1 MVQTRA
7 LLLALLVAAGPAAS
21 QEVAS
26 IQLSHAS
33 VSLAVGSR
41 QTVFATAYTAG
52 GSPLS
57 VQFRWTS
64 GDAAVV
70 AVEVS
75 ESESD
80 FAELVAVGPGTA
92 RVTVRAGA
100 RSEAVTVTVT
110 GQAAG
115 GQGVAAALN
124 IDPPTVQLLRGEAQ
138 RLRPV
143 FLRADGELANGAPV
157 QWASL
162 NPAVANVDP
171 ATGVVVGISA
181 GQGAVQATAGA
192 LNRIAT
198 VEVADAPITFTVPA
212 LGLSPGAEGVIEVTV
227 PSQRGRPLAGDGLT
241 WRSTNEQIVRVTPLG
256 VARGVAPGRASVV
269 VEGYG
274 QVRELP
280 VTVHRA
286 VAFVD
291 ATPAFSRGPIQVPL
305 SGSRLFRVVSKA
317 ADESD
322 IPEAPVAWSVGD
334 TTVAAFNPSTG
345 HLTGRALGTTTLLA
359 RPAGPGL
366 DITWQI
372 EVIAG
377 GIQIVPDRVG
387 FGVGEGLALRAN
399 FTTGEGAPIGPAQGV
414 QWLTENANVVRVD
427 GEGRITGAGPGHARV
442 IVSTPWGRADSTDV
456 YVQGALLFTS
466 SRTGSADLFTAD
478 PAAPSRETGQ
488 VTSDPT
494 NEAMG
499 AWSPDG
505 SRLAFVSDRDGNYEL
520 YVSDADGAT
529 PRRLTST
536 ADVAELTPEWTP
548 DGRQI
553 VYAAQLTGG
562 RAQIWI
568 MNADAT
574 DAHTLT
580 SEAQGAN
587 LDPAVSADGRSIA
600 FTTTRDG
607 NYEIYVMDGDGTNQR
622 PALTSPAKES
632 KPAWFPNG
640 DLGFVQERT
649 GRGRLV
655 PVLVRQQGSGGI
667 SQPISPSDLPITDFA
682 VNGAG
687 DLVVL
692 EVATPAEGGRFERR
706 LFLLPL
712 GGTAVEL
719 PRQPGEQQSNPAFRQ
734 PLAR

>member
-1 MVQTRA
+1 MAQTRA
-7 LLLALLVAAGPAAS
+7 LLTALLVAASPAAS

-33 VSLAVGSR
+33 VNLAVGGR
-41 QTVFATAYTAG
+41 QTVFATAYSAS

-57 VQFRWTS
+57 VPFRWAS
-64 GDAAVV
+64 ANAAVV
-70 AVEVS
+70 TVEVS

-80 FAELVAVGPGTA
+80 FAELVAVGPGSA
-92 RVTVRAGA
+92 RVTVRAGT
-100 RSEAVTVTVT
+100 RSESVTVTVT
-110 GQAAG
+110 GQPGG
-115 GQGVAAALN
+115 GQGAAAALN
-124 IDPPTVQLLRGEAQ
+124 IDPPTVQLLRGETQ

-143 FLRADGELANGAPV
+143 FLRADGEPASAAPV

-162 NPAVANVDP
+162 NPAVATVDP
-171 ATGVVVGISA
+171 TTGVVVGISA
-181 GQGAVQATAGA
+181 GQGAVQATAGG

-198 VEVADAPITFTVPA
+198 VEVAEAPFAFTVPA
-212 LGLSPGAEGVIEVTV
+212 LGLAPGAEAQIEVTV
-227 PSQRGRPLAGDGLT
+227 PGQRGRALSTDGLT
-241 WRSTNEQIVRVTPLG
+241 WRSTNEQVVRVTPLG
-256 VARGVAPGRASVV
+256 LARGVAPGRGSVV

-305 SGSRLFRVVSKA
+305 SGSLRFRIVSKA
-317 ADESD
+317 ADESE

-334 TTVAAFNPSTG
+334 TAVAAFDPSTG
-345 HLTGRALGTTTLLA
+345 HLSGRALGTTTLLA
-359 RPAGPGL
+359 RPSGPGL

-377 GIQIVPDRVG
+377 GIQILPDRVG
-387 FGVGEGLALRAN
+387 FGVGEGLPLRAS
-399 FTTGEGAPIGPAQGV
+399 FTTAAGAPIGPAQGV

-442 IVSTPWGRADSTDV
+442 IASTPWGRADSTDV

-478 PAAPSRETGQ
+478 PAAPSGEAGQ
-488 VTSDPT
+488 LTSAPT

-505 SRLAFVSDRDGNYEL
+505 SRLVFVSDRDGNYEL
-520 YVSDADGAT
+520 YVSDADGAN

-553 VYAAQLTGG
+553 VYAAQFTGG
-562 RAQIWI
+562 RAQVWI
-568 MNADAT
+568 VNADGT
-574 DAHTLT
+574 EAHALT
-580 SEAQGAN
+580 SDAQGAN
-587 LDPAVSADGRSIA
+587 LDPAVARDGRSIA

-607 NYEIYVMDGDGTNQR
+607 NYEIYVMDRDGTNQR
-622 PALTSPAKES
+622 PALASPAKES
-632 KPAWFPNG
+632 KPAWFANG
-640 DLGFVQERT
+640 DLGFIQERT
-649 GRGRLV
+649 QDGRPV
-655 PVLVRQQGSGGI
+655 PVVVRQQGAGT
-667 SQPISPSDLPITDFA
+667 SQPISPGDLPVTDFA

-687 DLVVL
+687 DAVVL

-719 PRQPGEQQSNPAFRQ
+719 PRQSGEQQSNPAFRL
-734 PLAR
+734 PIAR